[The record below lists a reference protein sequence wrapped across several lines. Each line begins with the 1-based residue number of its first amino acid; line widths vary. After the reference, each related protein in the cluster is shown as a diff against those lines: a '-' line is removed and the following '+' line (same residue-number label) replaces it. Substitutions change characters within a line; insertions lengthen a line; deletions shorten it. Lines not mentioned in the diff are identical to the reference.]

1 MKKIIA
7 IVVVVAALFVWGS
20 RLWPRF
26 APGENSLRDTT
37 GIEATV
43 LKVEPTERG
52 CRVQCRLVNHRR
64 QFAEQVVFQVAL
76 VETNGKILAVNP
88 LASAAAIAP
97 GETRELPV
105 LVPTPK
111 PTVNPAGATITIS
124 LVRWRH

>member
-20 RLWPRF
+20 RLWPRL
-26 APGENSLRDTT
+26 AHGENALHDTA

-43 LKVEPTERG
+43 LEIEPTERG